1 MSILAWFSDG
11 SRSSALGEGGGSVY
25 ILVSVYPCVS
35 LCIPVYPVY
44 PRVFLCIPVYSPCPT
59 CPKRTQVGVLE
70 NTGSDAIDHKISRNL
85 SNFDF
90 SSRFHF
96 SDKLPIYL
104 NQCLPSSDWNSFTF
118 LFQNGKNSTTS
129 TMTKFGNLVFQR
141 FVTFF
146 PSLNTDSAIS
156 QFLPWFN
163 TSHSLVEK
171 KLFLGCRT
179 SLETLHISMA
189 THNTDKEI
197 IYVTE
202 KSFTCWDL

>member
-1 MSILAWFSDG
+1 MTPLKTTTGEDVYPDFQTARGRPLSG
-11 SRSSALGEGGGSVY
+11 RGEGVSISLY
-25 ILVSVYPCVS
+25 QCILVYPYVSQCIPVYPCVS
-35 LCIPVYPVY
+35 SLPPCIPM
-44 PRVFLCIPVYSPCPT
+44 YSPCPT

-104 NQCLPSSDWNSFTF
+104 NQRLPSSDWNSFTF
-118 LFQNGKNSTTS
+118 FFQNGKNSTTS

-163 TSHSLVEK
+163 TSYSLVEK

-179 SLETLHISMA
+179 SLETLHISMHA
-189 THNTDKEI
+189 QH
-197 IYVTE
+197 
-202 KSFTCWDL
+202 

>member
-35 LCIPVYPVY
+35 LSIPVYPS
-44 PRVFLCIPVYSPCPT
+44 VFLCIPVYSPCPT

-85 SNFDF
+85 SNFEF

-104 NQCLPSSDWNSFTF
+104 NQRLPSNDWNSFRVF
-118 LFQNGKNSTTS
+118 FQNGKNSTTS
-129 TMTKFGNLVFQR
+129 TMTKFCNLAWTQHTPYLR
-141 FVTFF
+141 
-146 PSLNTDSAIS
+146 N
-156 QFLPWFN
+156 
-163 TSHSLVEK
+163 K
-171 KLFLGCRT
+171 CRP
-179 SLETLHISMA
+179 
-189 THNTDKEI
+189 
-197 IYVTE
+197 
-202 KSFTCWDL
+202 